1 MIKKVLIAED
11 HQSSNLS
18 VQKTLADLGIN
29 QSTYTYYC
37 DDAFLQAKNALAA
50 NNPFDLLI
58 TDLSF
63 EEDERTQELNS
74 GAELIK
80 AIKILQPNIKVLV
93 FSSESKMAVI
103 DLLFKDLHING
114 YVRKARRDVD
124 ELKNA
129 LLAIQ
134 KNKNYISQALRQT
147 IKENNTYEFS
157 DYDVALITLLAKG
170 ALQKDIPNYLEQLNL
185 KPAGLSSI
193 EKRLNLIKESLGFTK
208 NEQLIAFCKDMG
220 VI

>member
-1 MIKKVLIAED
+1 
-11 HQSSNLS
+11 
-18 VQKTLADLGIN
+18 
-29 QSTYTYYC
+29 
-37 DDAFLQAKNALAA
+37 
-50 NNPFDLLI
+50 
-58 TDLSF
+58 
-63 EEDERTQELNS
+63 
-74 GAELIK
+74 
-80 AIKILQPNIKVLV
+80 
-93 FSSESKMAVI
+93 
-103 DLLFKDLHING
+103 
-114 YVRKARRDVD
+114 VRKARRDVD

-129 LLAIQ
+129 LLVIQ

-193 EKRLNLIKESLGFTK
+193 EKRLNLIKESLGFTN

>member
-37 DDAFLQAKNALAA
+37 DDAFLQAKNALAT
-50 NNPFDLLI
+50 NKPFDLLI

-103 DLLFKDLHING
+103 DLLFKDLQING

-134 KNKNYISQALRQT
+134 KNKNYISQALRQS

-157 DYDVALITLLAKG
+157 EYDVTLITLLAKG

>member
-37 DDAFLQAKNALAA
+37 DDAFLQAKNALAT
-50 NNPFDLLI
+50 NKPFDLLI

-103 DLLFKDLHING
+103 DLLFKDLQING